1 MQYCLV
7 PDLRCWWNRAA
18 IPPVIR
24 SFKAWKQ
31 SWLRTSVHE
40 EAKFSTLQLLTK
52 IILDIYYPLPSW
64 QFYKCVDLECYLLYK
79 SHTPNCNNIVVEKWK
94 KNKGTFPGFS
104 HSHLQPLHFPAG
116 IFLLFFGFKTIAN
129 SNRPLWRPC
138 VDAVNEFIRRISLIN
153 SYLAFSFLH
162 FSKTMLLQL
171 GV

>member
-64 QFYKCVDLECYLLYK
+64 QFYKCVHLECYLLYK

-116 IFLLFFGFKTIAN
+116 IFFIVLQLQNNSSN
-129 SNRPLWRPC
+129 SNKLIRHPC
-138 VDAVNEFIRRISLIN
+138 ADDAKEFTRLT
-153 SYLAFSFLH
+153 SYLAFSLFSFFYETFL
-162 FSKTMLLQL
+162 
-171 GV
+171 